1 MENNIDTIIGVNVT
15 LKGNLYNKGS
25 IQVNGSVEGEVK
37 SDENIVIGDSAK
49 IKGPVIA
56 KKIEISGE
64 VIGTIEATEK
74 LEINPTG
81 RIVGDLKAK
90 TLIIKEGAA
99 FVGKSIMPATSP
111 AGENEAKKDTKD
123 AETDKD
129 SANFFEEDNKAAEK
143 PESSDKLGFFS
154 KK

>member
-1 MENNIDTIIGVNVT
+1 MENSVDTIIGVNVT

-37 SDENIVIGDSAK
+37 SDENVIVGESAH

-56 KKIEISGE
+56 KKIEVSGE
-64 VIGTIEATEK
+64 IKGMVEAIEK

-81 RIVGDLKAK
+81 KIIGDLNAK
-90 TLIIKEGAA
+90 SLIIKEGAS
-99 FVGKSIMPATSP
+99 FVGKSIMPSKGVDISP
-111 AGENEAKKDTKD
+111 TTET
-123 AETDKD
+123 ETDKPKD
-129 SANFFEEDNKAAEK
+129 EVKAESEKTDTTEEHA
-143 PESSDKLGFFS
+143 DKLGFFS

>member
-37 SDENIVIGDSAK
+37 SDENIIIGDSAK

-56 KKIEISGE
+56 KKIEVSGE
-64 VIGTIEATEK
+64 VIGTIEAFDK

-81 RIVGDLKAK
+81 RITGDLKAK
-90 TLIIKEGAA
+90 SLIIKEGAA
-99 FVGKSIMPATSP
+99 FVGKSLMPSADAADITDV
-111 AGENEAKKDTKD
+111 KKEEK
-123 AETDKD
+123 DKD
-129 SANFFEEDNKAAEK
+129 DETEKEIDEEISKPADK
-143 PESSDKLGFFS
+143 PESVDKLGFFS

>member
-37 SDENIVIGDSAK
+37 SDENIIIGETAK

-64 VIGTIEATEK
+64 VAGLIEAFDK

-81 RIVGDLKAK
+81 RITGDLKAK
-90 TLIIKEGAA
+90 SLIIKEGAS
-99 FVGKSIMPATSP
+99 FVGKSVMPASSTHTT
-111 AGENEAKKDTKD
+111 EEVTDTKNEDKEEKDTVK
-123 AETDKD
+123 ETDD
-129 SANFFEEDNKAAEK
+129 EK
-143 PESSDKLGFFS
+143 TESVDKMGFFS